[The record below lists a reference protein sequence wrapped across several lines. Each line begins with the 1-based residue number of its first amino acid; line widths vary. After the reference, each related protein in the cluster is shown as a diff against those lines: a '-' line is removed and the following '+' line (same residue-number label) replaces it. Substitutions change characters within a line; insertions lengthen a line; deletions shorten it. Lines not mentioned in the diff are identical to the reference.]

1 MSQQWP
7 ETAMAVEI
15 SQFLKSLISGPQTDI
30 MAEFACVFPH
40 KDTKLY
46 KNILYMIQVYEQT
59 L

>member
-1 MSQQWP
+1 
-7 ETAMAVEI
+7 MAVEI